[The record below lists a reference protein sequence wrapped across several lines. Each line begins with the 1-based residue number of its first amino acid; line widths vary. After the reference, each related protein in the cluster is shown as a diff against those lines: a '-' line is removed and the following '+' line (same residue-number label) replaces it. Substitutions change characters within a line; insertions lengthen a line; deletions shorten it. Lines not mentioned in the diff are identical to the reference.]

1 MAKSNIPGLGH
12 ALSVKPPLPP
22 NVQVSDFVQQT
33 LALLLGF
40 TYGETVAIRASP
52 GGVLYTASPR
62 LNDVVH
68 WTATAGNWT
77 HQGDNIQCTEILC
90 MGHPDNTGLVWVRT
104 RATATVNNAF
114 PLAKNDVMG
123 FSVENLDE
131 LHVLIVTNA
140 EKLIVGYSL

>member
-1 MAKSNIPGLGH
+1 MTKSNIPGLGH

-40 TYGETVAIRASP
+40 TYGETVALRSSP

-62 LNDVVH
+62 LNDVEH
-68 WTATAGNWT
+68 WTATGANWT
-77 HQGDNIQCTEILC
+77 HQGNNVQCTEILC
-90 MGHPDNTGLVWVRT
+90 MGHHDNTGLVWVRT
-104 RATATVNNAF
+104 RAVATANNAF
-114 PLAKNDVMG
+114 PLAKGDVMG

-131 LHVLIVTNA
+131 LQALIVVNG